1 MSQIT
6 SISRNPSM
14 QVEAGRRAARWAPT
28 GAVATVI
35 GLFAMVA
42 LVGTGTPSSVTA
54 ATPEPVSASVGYL
67 PAQFTNVPYVDAAPV
82 ATF

>member
-1 MSQIT
+1 MSDFT
-6 SISRNPSM
+6 GTSRNSSM
-14 QVEAGRRAARWAPT
+14 QVEPGRRAARWAPT

-42 LVGTGTPSSVTA
+42 LVGTGTPSTVTA
-54 ATPEPVSASVGYL
+54 ATPEPTSASVGYL
-67 PAQFTNVPYVDAAPV
+67 PAQFTNVPYVDAAPI

>member
-1 MSQIT
+1 MSDFT
-6 SISRNPSM
+6 STSRNSSM
-14 QVEAGRRAARWAPT
+14 QVESGRRAARWAPT

-42 LVGTGTPSSVTA
+42 LLGTGTPSAVTA
-54 ATPEPVSASVGYL
+54 ATPEPVSESVGYL
-67 PAQFTNVPYVDAAPV
+67 PAQFTNVSYVDAAPI